1 MVTSIRHVGDIG
13 IRSLRSVKDPD
24 SILPS
29 PHIFLESCRS
39 QNTSLLKYFNRDAS
53 GSVCQESNPDDSG
66 NAALAAQNEVS
77 LDNQN
82 PSLLGLTP

>member
-29 PHIFLESCRS
+29 PHISCRS

-53 GSVCQESNPDDSG
+53 GSDYKKSNPDASG
-66 NAALAAQNEVS
+66 NAALAAQNEFS